1 MNYSRLCTRCMREVE
16 ADTGQLCPFC
26 GQPYHAAVRKQHQ
39 MKPFSVLKGRYLVG
53 DVLSEGGLWIIYVC
67 LDMVLQVKRVI
78 KEFFPA
84 NYFTRKSDITSDVI
98 FREEQNIESVLKWK
112 ETLLK
117 EAGKLARFSN
127 LPGMAGVCDYFSE
140 NQTIYIVEGY
150 FEGITL
156 KTYVNSAGGK
166 VHAKPLLELLE
177 PIILSLQKVHEQGL
191 VHADIYPDKFLCLQ
205 SGSMILLKLE
215 EAVAWDN
222 DNGRGVVV
230 KCNPGYSPEEQYR
243 IKGKLGPWSD
253 VYAVAATIYR
263 CLTGV
268 TPPEALERMCA
279 DKLTI
284 PDSLEEELTHRQKKA
299 LLKAL
304 SVYAEDRYQSM
315 EEFHKDLY
323 YKSEQR
329 GGLKMGLF
337 DKFKKKKQ
345 AAPFHAQNASKE
357 EIFKMILE
365 QQAQRSPSEQ
375 FASGAVFDILRKE
388 REIFEHVARANNALT
403 LQKLFADAYSLF
415 LNNPEV
421 VGLSHNMVNKNNND
435 TDTWTWN
442 ADIFSLNE
450 EDHAILLFM
459 PVQDTAFTARIVGII
474 LSRKGDGYYY
484 CMLNKDE
491 KIPSDVNRNKAM
503 SGIEKIG
510 EVKGLGFELMNSFLN
525 CMKDN
530 FYR

>member
-1 MNYSRLCTRCMREVE
+1 MNYSRLCTHCMREVE
-16 ADTGQLCPFC
+16 ADTGQPCPFC

-67 LDMVLQVKRVI
+67 LDMVLQVKTVI
-78 KEFFPA
+78 KEFFPTD
-84 NYFTRKSDITSDVI
+84 YFTRKSDITSDVT
-98 FREEQNIESVLKWK
+98 FREEQNIEYVREWK

-117 EAGKLARFSN
+117 ETGKFVRFSN
-127 LPGMAGVCDYFSE
+127 LPGMASVRDCFSE
-140 NQTIYIVEGY
+140 NQTIYIVKGY
-150 FEGITL
+150 FEGTTL
-156 KTYVNSAGGK
+156 KTYVDSAGGK
-166 VHAKPLLELLE
+166 VRAKPLLESLE
-177 PIILSLQKVHEQGL
+177 PMILSLHKVHEQGL
-191 VHADIYPDKFLCLQ
+191 VHANICPDNFFCLQ
-205 SGSMILLKLE
+205 SGGVVLLNLE
-215 EAVAWDN
+215 EAVVCDN
-222 DNGRGVVV
+222 DKRSIAPILNR
-230 KCNPGYSPEEQYR
+230 GYSSEEQYR
-243 IKGKLGPWSD
+243 SKGKLGPWTD

-284 PDSLEEELTHRQKKA
+284 PDSLGEELTHRQKKA

-337 DKFKKKKQ
+337 DIFKKKKQ

-421 VGLSHNMVNKNNND
+421 VGFSHNMVNKNNND